1 MWRHHY
7 QPLVIKGNKK
17 EFYEQ
22 LYTNKLDS
30 LEEKDK
36 FLETHKLTKLI
47 QEEVENL
54 NKPIISQKTEGVM
67 KTSQR
72 TKVLDQIALLQ
83 QKLVETVSIML
94 NFILIYPATLSYIFF
109 LFLSCLIAVRNDYF
123 LVKIVQCTWCF
134 LLQES
139 NPYHSLPL

>member
-7 QPLVIKGNKK
+7 QPLVIKWNKK

-36 FLETHKLTKLI
+36 FLETHKLAKLI
-47 QEEVENL
+47 QEVENL

-83 QKLVETVSIML
+83 QKLVETVSITL
-94 NFILIYPATLSYIFF
+94 NFILIYSATLSYIFF